1 MAQAL
6 ALAACGGSATPS
18 PAPPVTPGATPTTAA
33 VATPTAATETTQA
46 TAEATPESTPPAT
59 AEATPA
65 ETPAETAGASPSPSP
80 TPAPTVPEG
89 AIEINFW
96 SWVPG
101 MQDQVNAW
109 NNANPTIFVNYIN
122 KGAGNG
128 EYAALK
134 TALEANSDVPDVVQ
148 IEYQH
153 IQSFISRGDLSDLV
167 ALGANDVKDQFVP
180 WTWAQVSQGDGV
192 YAYPQDAGPMIMM
205 CNQKLLDK
213 EGIKAPTTWD
223 EFNTA
228 AAALHKKDTNAY
240 LSNFTA
246 DQGHF
251 FGLLWQSGAR
261 PFKIDGQNIN
271 IDFTSPEVTRVA
283 KLWGDLIKSGN
294 LAPVDTYTPDWQTAI
309 GNGTIACW
317 TAGAWGPE
325 VIEPAAPDLSGDWK
339 IYLMPQWTAGDKVN
353 GNYGGS
359 AIAVTKASTHQTEA
373 EAFNRWLN
381 TDKVPALGLANGA
394 AGLFPVTEATLSDP
408 AWSDFS
414 SPFWGGQKTH
424 QITAKAAEQVDV
436 SFSWSPFTDFVYTT
450 YATELTNITAGT
462 ITFEQGM
469 ADLQA
474 QTVAYATD
482 QGFTVVAP

>member
-1 MAQAL
+1 MVM
-6 ALAACGGSATPS
+6 ALAACSSAASPS
-18 PAPPVTPGATPTTAA
+18 PATSQAPAATPGPTATVAAAATPTLAA
-33 VATPTAATETTQA
+33 ETPQT
-46 TAEATPESTPPAT
+46 TAEITPPAT
-59 AEATPA
+59 AEATPV
-65 ETPAETAGASPSPSP
+65 ETASGASPSPSP

-89 AIEINFW
+89 AVEVNFW

-101 MQDQVNAW
+101 TQDQVNAF

-153 IQSFISRGDLSDLV
+153 IQSFISHGDLSDLV

-213 EGIKAPTTWD
+213 DGIKAPTTWD
-223 EFNTA
+223 EFTAA
-228 AAALHKKDTNAY
+228 AAALHNKDATGY
-240 LSNFTA
+240 LTNFTA

-261 PFKIDGQNIN
+261 PFKIDGQNIT

-317 TAGAWGPE
+317 TSGAWGPE
-325 VIEPAAPDLSGDWK
+325 IIEPAAKDLSGDWK
-339 IYLMPQWTAGDKVN
+339 IYLMPQWTAGGKIN

-359 AIAVTKASTHQTEA
+359 SIAVTKASAHQQEA
-373 EAFNRWLN
+373 ETFARWLN
-381 TDKVPALGLANGA
+381 TDHATALAFANGA
-394 AGLFPVTEATLSDP
+394 AGLFPVTTATLSDP
-408 AWSDFS
+408 AWSDFT

-424 QITAKAAEQVDV
+424 KITATAAEQVDV
-436 SFSWSPFTDFVYTT
+436 SFAWSPFTDFVYTT
-450 YATELTNITAGT
+450 YATEVTNITAGT

-469 ADLQA
+469 KDLQD